1 MLKCLESDHVVKVRY
16 AWAEQGTLFRRKDLS
31 VVVITKS
38 TPDTAAKVE
47 VNAAGAVT
55 WGDAQLV
62 INPWDEY
69 SVTETVLIKEGHN
82 AKTTVLTVGP
92 ELHNDALKQG
102 LAIGVD
108 EAVRVW
114 DDSMEG
120 QDSLGYANA
129 VAAAITKMG
138 DTEPVDLVIFGKEL
152 VDVGTDAHIFQ
163 VARKL
168 GWPVI
173 GSVSKILALDFGAK
187 TIKVERMI
195 EEGKQVVS
203 GKLPVVISV
212 LKDINEPKYPSFMGI
227 RKASKANIPV
237 WSSAD
242 LGIGDAAAGGAAKAR
257 TSGFGNLPARQGSVE
272 IIDGANEQEK
282 ATKLVAKLLE
292 EKVI

>member
-1 MLKCLESDHVVKVRY
+1 MH
-16 AWAEQGTLFRRKDLS
+16 

-69 SVTETVLIKEGHN
+69 SVTEAVLLKEAHSV
-82 AKTTVLTVGP
+82 KTTVLTVGP
-92 ELHNDALKQG
+92 EVHNDALKQG
-102 LAIGVD
+102 LAIGID

-114 DDSMEG
+114 GDGMEG

-129 VAAAITKMG
+129 VAAAIKKLG
-138 DTEPVDLVIFGKEL
+138 DVDLIIFGKEL
-152 VDVGTDAHIFQ
+152 VDVATDAHIYQ
-163 VARKL
+163 VGRKL

-173 GSVSKILALDFGAK
+173 GSVSKIVKVDFGAK
-187 TIKVERMI
+187 TITVDRQI
-195 EEGKQVVS
+195 EEGKQTVS

-227 RKASKANIPV
+227 RKASKAVIPV
-237 WSSAD
+237 WGSAD
-242 LGIGDAAAGGAAKAR
+242 LDIADTGSGGAALVKT
-257 TSGFGNLPARQGSVE
+257 TSYFNLPARQGSVE
-272 IIDGANEQEK
+272 IIEGANEQEK
-282 ATKLVAKLLE
+282 AEKLVAKLLE

>member
-1 MLKCLESDHVVKVRY
+1 MHVV
-16 AWAEQGTLFRRKDLS
+16 
-31 VVVITKS
+31 VVTKS

-47 VNAAGAVT
+47 VNSAGAVT

-69 SVTETVLIKEGHN
+69 SVTEAVLLKEAHQVQ
-82 AKTTVLTVGP
+82 TTVLTVGP
-92 ELHNDALKQG
+92 EVNNDALKQG

-108 EAVRVW
+108 QAIRVW

-129 VAAAITKMG
+129 VVGAIKKLG
-138 DTEPVDLVIFGKEL
+138 DVDLILCGKEL
-152 VDVGTDAHIFQ
+152 VDVASDAHIYE

-173 GSVSKILALDFGAK
+173 GFVSKIVAIDFNAK
-187 TIKVERMI
+187 TIKVERML

-203 GKLPVVISV
+203 SKLPAVVAV

-227 RKASKANIPV
+227 RKASKAVIPV

-242 LGIGDAAAGGAAKAR
+242 LGLGDAASGGVAR
-257 TSGFGNLPARQGSVE
+257 IHSTGFRNLPVRQGAVT
-272 IIDGANEQEK
+272 IIEGSTEQEK
-282 ATKLVAKLLE
+282 AEKLVEQLLQ